1 MTEDLLIIAQYGIH
15 TRYIDILS
23 VLEYECSK
31 IRVISLIE
39 THLNLAILFLWVTP
53 FLFPIKRQSWATKAR
68 RTTILKPTI
77 SFMRTLD
84 STVATSSSSSHIS
97 SSSSLLA
104 SSWVQKD
111 RCICSFLDIAL
122 YQSVRPYPSTP
133 LTGYVQSQSTDGKR
147 LFPGGKIYAMATREY
162 TNCKNV
168 SLSNIT
174 LYFRKE

>member
-1 MTEDLLIIAQYGIH
+1 MDDKSTAYYNFKANYKLHEDTGLNSGDIVVVVAYFIVIIIVG
-15 TRYIDILS
+15 
-23 VLEYECSK
+23 VFVSK
-31 IRVISLIE
+31 KS
-39 THLNLAILFLWVTP
+39 
-53 FLFPIKRQSWATKAR
+53 
-68 RTTILKPTI
+68 
-77 SFMRTLD
+77 
-84 STVATSSSSSHIS
+84 
-97 SSSSLLA
+97 
-104 SSWVQKD
+104 

-122 YQSVRPYPSTP
+122 YQSVRPCPSTP